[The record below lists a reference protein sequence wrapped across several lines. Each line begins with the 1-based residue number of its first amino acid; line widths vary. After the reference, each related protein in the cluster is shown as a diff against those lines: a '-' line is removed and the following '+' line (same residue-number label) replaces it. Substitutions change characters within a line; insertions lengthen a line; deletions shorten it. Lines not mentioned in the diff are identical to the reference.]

1 MEVAEPEKTEGAP
14 PVVVGDSSAPSE
26 PIPAVVSEPPAP
38 DDTLPLPEGGIAK
51 PAVSM
56 DMITVDYGGGALQP
70 VRDTSL
76 MSVLDGRPH
85 HVLVARSTCAFS
97 ISSNEA
103 QREQK
108 PDYSK
113 GIPMGMLHGITYP
126 VITFFFLMASNASQM
141 PQPPLHLFD
150 NVLSPS
156 MRSSRKW
163 FVVFP
168 ILMWCFH
175 FTRRLV
181 EILCIYMAR
190 KPVLY
195 GKVIMSL
202 SIRIIFGF
210 CVGWSINYHTHYE
223 PVTGGLIVV
232 GVLIFVVGEVGNCL
246 SHVHLMRS
254 AERKTIALGGIF
266 NYVSRPHYLF
276 EILSWLGF
284 ALTSFTLPT
293 LLFFLMNTTVLLIR
307 GYRRHAKY
315 RELDI
320 KQEKD
325 TMYCRKRKA
334 IIPFLF

>member
-1 MEVAEPEKTEGAP
+1 MEVAEPEKTEEAP
-14 PVVVGDSSAPSE
+14 PVPVSDSSAPCE
-26 PIPAVVSEPPAP
+26 PTPALASEPPA
-38 DDTLPLPEGGIAK
+38 PEGGIAK

-56 DMITVDYGGGALQP
+56 DTITVDPDGGASQP
-70 VRDTSL
+70 VNNTSL
-76 MSVLDGRPH
+76 MNVFDVKP
-85 HVLVARSTCAFS
+85 VAVFVARSTCAFS
-97 ISSNEA
+97 ISSIEARRNEL
-103 QREQK
+103 Q
-108 PDYSK
+108 DYK
-113 GIPMGMLHGITYP
+113 IGIPMGMLHGITYP
-126 VITFFFLMASNASQM
+126 VVTFFFLMGSNASQM
-141 PQPPLHLFD
+141 PDPPLHLFD
-150 NVLSPS
+150 NILSPS

-163 FVVFP
+163 FVAFP
-168 ILMWCFH
+168 ILMWCSH

-195 GKVIMSL
+195 GQVIMSL
-202 SIRIIFGF
+202 SVRIIFGF
-210 CVGWSINYHTHYE
+210 CVGWSINYHLHYE
-223 PVTGGLIVV
+223 PPAVGFIVV

-276 EILSWLGF
+276 EILTWLGF

-307 GYRRHAKY
+307 GHRRHAKY
-315 RELDI
+315 RELDM

-325 TMYCRKRKA
+325 TIYCRKRKA